1 VGLFELVDQFC
12 NDLKNLQNMVPDLS
26 DPVLRATLAKGME
39 HNYYREPM
47 INSGIDISINLDR
60 ESGCYGMNS

>member
-1 VGLFELVDQFC
+1 
-12 NDLKNLQNMVPDLS
+12 MVPDLS

-60 ESGCYGMNS
+60 ESSCYGMNS